1 MWRKFP
7 LHTLLHFALA
17 WLAACLL
24 WQQRRLYFGAIGA
37 KQMLSKLTRLL
48 ITTGTLAS
56 GIPFSLAA
64 QVGLSSGGAQVA
76 LMVRAAPNA
85 SMPAVRY
92 IGVSS
97 RRSDI
102 REAAVKVRF
111 SSNGSYRLVVR
122 GVAGR
127 SQGRVWVR
135 SARGDYQEVLAGSSV
150 TVARGAH
157 TPGPTER
164 EVSYR
169 MESKAAAQPL
179 SLPVRYELVIVPSI

>member
-1 MWRKFP
+1 M
-7 LHTLLHFALA
+7 
-17 WLAACLL
+17 
-24 WQQRRLYFGAIGA
+24 A
-37 KQMLSKLTRLL
+37 KQMLVKLTRLL
-48 ITTGTLAS
+48 ITTGALAS
-56 GIPFSLAA
+56 TIPLCLAA
-64 QVGLSSGGAQVA
+64 QVGLSSGAAQVS
-76 LMVRAAPNA
+76 LMVRAAPHA

-92 IGVSS
+92 VGVSS
-97 RRSDI
+97 RHSGI

-150 TVARGAH
+150 MVARGAH
-157 TPGPTER
+157 SAGPAER

-169 MESKAAAQPL
+169 IESNAAAQPL